1 MESIY
6 NNINFMFTIIYFK
19 MYSYQIFTAKLRQTN
34 AVTRKIT
41 KSNLF
46 IYYYYYLYTNIYA
59 CKNYFITTTHDDDDD
74 DDEQKHTFIYLIYI

>member
-1 MESIY
+1 
-6 NNINFMFTIIYFK
+6 

-46 IYYYYYLYTNIYA
+46 KYYIIYIYIYA
-59 CKNYFITTTHDDDDD
+59 CKNYFNDNI
-74 DDEQKHTFIYLIYI
+74 

>member
-1 MESIY
+1 
-6 NNINFMFTIIYFK
+6 MFTIIYFK

-46 IYYYYYLYTNIYA
+46 KYYIIYIYIYMLV
-59 CKNYFITTTHDDDDD
+59 KITLTTTYDDD